1 MGTTSKNYL
10 TGSYMASNSGNN
22 DVFNQF
28 YATRQSNKEIANTKI
43 STGYT
48 TPSYAPAASGVGT
61 GGQEWATPP
70 ASTPAVIT
78 TKVNNEKL
86 ATPAPIPGNG
96 NEKPTSVS
104 NTTTLPVTRSYA
116 PPKPA
121 TPAPVPEPVT
131 PEPMPTV
138 PFYPLRQT
146 GGRYAYTEGT
156 IGDSMKNSAESPT
169 TPTAESIYNSALA
182 GSNNLFY
189 SQNIADFG
197 DDPIVTMQ
205 GQVNSL
211 TSAINSL
218 TAMGAPQEYINKLTS
233 EVTKWQDAIKS
244 YTRVTAH
251 QEDVEEENE
260 KEVSE
265 INWDRLYADFV
276 DAKNYADWL
285 EQHGYDSEE
294 DRAEAY
300 KNRMAEFDRNRST
313 YGQNAENL
321 AQLGLTNSGYSDYL
335 DGVGYAAYI
344 AGLSEA
350 DSQKAMQDA
359 EYARQYAQYLSEKEA
374 EAKQQTM
381 ALYGSVMSGE
391 LTPEQ
396 AMQYAKFLGASD
408 EDAQAI
414 YDMANTVA
422 STVTPS
428 NTNAELNTM
437 STNVLSVM
445 MENGYGVDTAIKMLY
460 PDATA
465 DQITHIK
472 QYVSDVEG
480 AYKYD
485 QNQALLDGLNTTL
498 NTISQNLTY
507 GNGASDIGSYEDAFN
522 SIINSGAN
530 EDTISEAKEK
540 ISASVLVHLKALY
553 DYDNKTATEEKYLAS
568 YIAAA
573 YGNEEDKSGMTAYSA
588 LDDTDKDD
596 FLRTTI
602 DELFNA
608 GVLTEKD
615 YNDIKGVA
623 FGIDLENAKNIKDNA
638 ELMEKADAGWYGTES
653 NIASIKNTIA
663 DIIAPIEIM
672 KKSKSGTIIGHGIES
687 QPAQFNFSIK
697 TKDSKLAYDLNL
709 ENYNYWIGDNSYKE
723 ISSEKIP
730 AEEGFFAYD
739 DNIFYIANYMIQTGE
754 NSYEQMPLIFVLNQ
768 SKNTSITYQ
777 DGKKIK
783 TLTPE
788 QLKSI
793 IPMLK
798 DYLLEFTIK

>member
-22 DVFNQF
+22 DMFNQF
-28 YATRQSNKEIANTKI
+28 YATRQRNKEIANTKI

-61 GGQEWATPP
+61 GGQKWATPP

-78 TKVNNEKL
+78 TKVNNENL

-96 NEKPTSVS
+96 NEKATSVS
-104 NTTTLPVTRSYA
+104 NTTRLPVTRSYA
-116 PPKPA
+116 PPEPA

-131 PEPMPTV
+131 PAPMPTV

-169 TPTAESIYNSALA
+169 TPTIESIYNSALT

-233 EVTKWQDAIKS
+233 EVTKWQNAIKS
-244 YTRVTAH
+244 YTRATAP
-251 QEDVEEENE
+251 QEDVKEDE
-260 KEVSE
+260 KEKTEKKVSE

-344 AGLSEA
+344 AGLSDA
-350 DSQKAMQDA
+350 DNQKAMQDA

-374 EAKQQTM
+374 EAKQQAM

-391 LTPEQ
+391 LTAEQ

-408 EDAQAI
+408 DDAQAI

-472 QYVSDVEG
+472 QHVSDVEG

-485 QNQALLDGLNTTL
+485 QNQALLKDLDTSL
-498 NTISQNLTY
+498 NTISQNITY
-507 GNGASDIGSYEDAFN
+507 QNGQSDIGSYEAKFN
-522 SIINSGAN
+522 EIVNSGA
-530 EDTISEAKEK
+530 DTATIESAKEK
-540 ISASVLVHLKALY
+540 ISSKLFSTLQALY
-553 DYDNKTATEEKYLAS
+553 DDVGKGKTYLAS
-568 YIAAA
+568 YIKSA
-573 YGNEEDKSGMTAYSA
+573 YGNEEDDSGMTAYNA
-588 LDDTDKDD
+588 LTDNERDEFINNVIDNLYNNGKGILKEEQYNELKYTD
-596 FLRTTI
+596 FKNALESSKSMQEIAELALKVENGLVGTSSITEKEL
-602 DELFNA
+602 DELSQKFENVSVSTVSNY
-608 GVLTEKD
+608 GVMFELECDNQALFLTCETKHIQGD
-615 YNDIKGVA
+615 KINK
-623 FGIDLENAKNIKDNA
+623 NAKPND
-638 ELMEKADAGWYGTES
+638 
-653 NIASIKNTIA
+653 
-663 DIIAPIEIM
+663 
-672 KKSKSGTIIGHGIES
+672 
-687 QPAQFNFSIK
+687 FVFSINGNEI
-697 TKDSKLAYDLNL
+697 NL
-709 ENYNYWIGDNSYKE
+709 SD
-723 ISSEKIP
+723 
-730 AEEGFFAYD
+730 
-739 DNIFYIANYMIQTGE
+739 GE
-754 NSYEQMPLIFVLNQ
+754 NTLYTIEEKKAYIFTASNPLEANESVTKEGVKSLVRLLVRQMN
-768 SKNTSITYQ
+768 KE
-777 DGKKIK
+777 K
-783 TLTPE
+783 
-788 QLKSI
+788 
-793 IPMLK
+793 
-798 DYLLEFTIK
+798 